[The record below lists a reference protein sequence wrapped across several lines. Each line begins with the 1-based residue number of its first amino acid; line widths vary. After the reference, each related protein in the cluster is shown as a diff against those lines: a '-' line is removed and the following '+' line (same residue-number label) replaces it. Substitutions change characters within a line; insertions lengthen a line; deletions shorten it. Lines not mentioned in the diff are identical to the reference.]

1 MTRPLKPVPHLD
13 PFEEWAASADCLE
26 SAIAWLTADD
36 GNVLAAYLATRQS
49 DDDYRAWCAD
59 TAAEGNAERRRLAGD
74 R

>member
-1 MTRPLKPVPHLD
+1 MTRPLKPVTDLD
-13 PFEEWAASADCLE
+13 PFEQWLDSSECLE
-26 SAIAWLTADD
+26 AARDWALDD
-36 GNVLAAYLATRQS
+36 GNALDAYLATRQS